1 MKYVKSFPLFEGNM
15 EDAKHAE
22 SVYLH
27 SAEGRDLDAINR
39 HYGYRLP
46 RTGNFFITER
56 YSEYRIEKNTSG
68 KWTATTTTKAK
79 IDIGEFNTVEE
90 CFRRIWAWLIIKKG
104 IPSGARIKEY
114 TDWLMNPSCPV
125 WGKNLTI
132 QKIHEEYIKELQSS
146 SPGLVDD
153 VAKLF
158 ASPIWKSRFDLI
170 GLEYGARHGHFSF
183 YVSNYYVQAT
193 NKNAP
198 FILLW
203 QTFEPDLFTK
213 RGRSNMDIKIPS
225 FDVELSLRKEFK
237 TKNEEGFLRIRIGD
251 SSVEAIENKVI
262 ARYTKELAK
271 TQIEGYG
278 PGEHPLLRFLITVL
292 TDDINSEDEL
302 FKTICQLFAD
312 LVEKDPKQI
321 ANIPPVYAKEVAK
334 MTGYESDEI
343 DAIKM
348 SSEFGLI

>member
-1 MKYVKSFPLFEGNM
+1 M

-39 HYGYRLP
+39 NYGYRLP

-79 IDIGEFNTVEE
+79 IDMGEFNTVEE

-132 QKIHEEYIKELQSS
+132 IKIHEEYIKELQSS

-153 VAKLF
+153 VEKLF
-158 ASPIWKSRFDLI
+158 AGPIWKSRFDLI
-170 GLEYGARHGHFSF
+170 GLEYGTRHGHFSF

-203 QTFEPDLFTK
+203 QTFEPDLFTN
-213 RGRSNMDIKIPS
+213 RGRSNEDIKIPS

-237 TKNEEGFLRIRIGD
+237 TKNEEGYLRIRIGD

-334 MTGYESDEI
+334 ITGYEDNEI

>member
-1 MKYVKSFPLFEGNM
+1 M

-39 HYGYRLP
+39 NYGYRLP

-79 IDIGEFNTVEE
+79 IDMGEFNTVEE

-153 VAKLF
+153 VEKLF
-158 ASPIWKSRFDLI
+158 AGPIWKSRFDLI

-213 RGRSNMDIKIPS
+213 RGRSNEDIKIPS

-237 TKNEEGFLRIRIGD
+237 TKNEEGYLRIRIGD

-334 MTGYESDEI
+334 ITGYESDEI

>member
-46 RTGNFFITER
+46 RTGNFFISER
-56 YSEYRIEKNTSG
+56 YSEYKIEKNTSG

-79 IDIGEFNTVEE
+79 IDMGEFNTVEE

-125 WGKNLTI
+125 WGKNLNI
-132 QKIHEEYIKELQSS
+132 QKIEEEYIKELQSA
-146 SPGLVDD
+146 SPNLVDD
-153 VAKLF
+153 VTKLF

-170 GLEYGARHGHFSF
+170 GLEYGADHGRFGF
-183 YVSNYYVQAT
+183 YVSNYYVRPT

-203 QTFEPDLFTK
+203 QTFEPDLLK
-213 RGRSNMDIKIPS
+213 RGRTKDDIKIPN

-237 TKNEEGFLRIRIGD
+237 TKNDEGFLRIRIGD
-251 SSVEAIENKVI
+251 SSVEAIENKVM
-262 ARYTKELAK
+262 ARYAKELAK
-271 TQIEGYG
+271 TQTGGYG
-278 PGEHPLLRFLITVL
+278 PGEHPLLKFLITAL

-302 FKTICQLFAD
+302 FKTICQIFAD

>member
-27 SAEGRDLDAINR
+27 STEGRDLDAINR

-56 YSEYRIEKNTSG
+56 YSEYKIEKNSSG

-79 IDIGEFNTVEE
+79 IDLGEFNTVED

-125 WGKNLTI
+125 WGKGLGI
-132 QKIHEEYIKELQSS
+132 DAIEAEYIRTLQSN
-146 SPGLVDD
+146 SPGLVNDIE
-153 VAKLF
+153 KIF
-158 ASPIWKSRFDLI
+158 SSPVWKARFDLI
-170 GLEYGARHGHFSF
+170 GLDFESHQYSGGHFTFMIST
-183 YVSNYYVQAT
+183 YYMMAT
-193 NKNAP
+193 NPNAP
-198 FILLW
+198 FIKLW
-203 QTFEPDLFTK
+203 QTFEPGLFTADRK
-213 RGRSNMDIKIPS
+213 HSDITIPGFS
-225 FDVELSLRKEFK
+225 VELSLRKEFK
-237 TKNEEGFLRIRIGD
+237 TKEDHGYLRMRIGD
-251 SSVEAIENKVI
+251 TSVETMERKII
-262 ARYTKELAK
+262 TRYGKELAK
-271 TQIEGYG
+271 TPIGSYG
-278 PGEHPLLRFLITVL
+278 PGEHPLLKFLIGVL
-292 TDDINSEDEL
+292 TDNVNGDL
-302 FKTICQLFAD
+302 FKTVCQIFAD
-312 LVEKDPKQI
+312 IVEGDPKQI
-321 ANIPPVYAKEVAK
+321 ANIPPAYAKEVAK
-334 MTGYESDEI
+334 ITGYEDNEI